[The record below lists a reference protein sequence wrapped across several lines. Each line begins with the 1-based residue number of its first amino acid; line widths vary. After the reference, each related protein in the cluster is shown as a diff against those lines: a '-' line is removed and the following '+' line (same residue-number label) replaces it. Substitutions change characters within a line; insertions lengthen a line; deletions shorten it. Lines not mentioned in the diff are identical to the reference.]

1 MKVMRNISKMR
12 RLLRDIGYDLVE
24 VGNLLMMVWLL
35 EEL

>member
-1 MKVMRNISKMR
+1 MR

-35 EEL
+35 EELWGYLWI